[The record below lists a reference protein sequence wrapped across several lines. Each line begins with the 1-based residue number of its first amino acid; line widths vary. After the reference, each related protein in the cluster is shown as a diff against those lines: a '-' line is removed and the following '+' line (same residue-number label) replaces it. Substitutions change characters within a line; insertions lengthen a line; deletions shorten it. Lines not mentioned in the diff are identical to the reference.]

1 MEPYAKDVL
10 FLVETHVQK
19 FPFYF
24 YLGTQTGIKSQL
36 TSGHLQKRD
45 CTVYNYNVTMDNVLK
60 KYVNV
65 KHRGSEDEQ
74 PSIPHSLIQACDW
87 SIFTNPSLPLFY
99 KDRAQKPLF

>member
-45 CTVYNYNVTMDNVLK
+45 CTVYNYNVTMDNVIK
-60 KYVNV
+60 KCVNV
-65 KHRGSEDEQ
+65 KHRGSEDEE
-74 PSIPHSLIQACDW
+74 PTLIPACDW
-87 SIFTNPSLPLFY
+87 SIFTGPSFLLFFLKKAKTPLF
-99 KDRAQKPLF
+99 